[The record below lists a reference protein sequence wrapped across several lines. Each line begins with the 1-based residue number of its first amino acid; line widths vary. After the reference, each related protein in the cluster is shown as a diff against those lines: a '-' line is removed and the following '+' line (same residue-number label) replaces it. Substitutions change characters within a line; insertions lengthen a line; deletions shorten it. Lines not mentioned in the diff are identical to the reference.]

1 VIREC
6 LLGIA
11 WFAATPAVAPAW
23 AADAIEALD
32 IKPGLW
38 QITLTVRTSG
48 LLPMPPDVL
57 AKLTPEERA
66 RIEAKAKERAAEGPR
81 ISVKRSCLEER
92 ELHQPLMF
100 TFGGESQGCRQT
112 VTAASRTRQEI
123 RVDCGK
129 GVPRGGG
136 TVRIEAMDPE
146 NVKVTSSWSATDGA
160 RTMKMSSTATLK
172 WLGAVCE
179 LDLPA
184 APKALPPPPAPKA
197 TPPPAVPKATPPPP
211 AAAIPATADAGYYY
225 KLGREQA
232 GRNDLWGALR
242 SLNRAIELD
251 PQRATSYNARGYV
264 YLRLQSFANAIVE
277 FSNAIRLRPDYT
289 NAYRNRAIARQ
300 HVGDEKGAAE
310 DNRKAA
316 ELENR
321 RLRRRS
327 GHPVRLVL
335 SV

>member
-1 VIREC
+1 VMYPERQACEKTDVIREC

-11 WFAATPAVAPAW
+11 WFAATPAAAPVW

-38 QITLTVRTSG
+38 QITLVVRTSG
-48 LLPMPPDVL
+48 LPPMPPDVL

-66 RIEAKAKERAAEGPR
+66 RIEAKAKERLAEGPR
-81 ISVKRSCLEER
+81 ITVKRSCLDEK
-92 ELHQPLMF
+92 ELHQPLLL

-112 VTAASRTRQEI
+112 VTNASRTRQEI

-129 GVPRGGG
+129 GAPHGGG
-136 TVRIEAMDPE
+136 TIRIEAMDPE
-146 NVKVTSSWSATDGA
+146 NVKVSSSWSATDGA
-160 RTMKMSSTATLK
+160 RTTTMSSTATLK
-172 WLGAVCE
+172 WLGADCA
-179 LDLPA
+179 LNLPA
-184 APKALPPPPAPKA
+184 APQG
-197 TPPPAVPKATPPPP
+197 TPPPAVPKATPLPAVPKATPPP
-211 AAAIPATADAGYYY
+211 AAAAIPATADAGYYY

-232 GRNDLWGALR
+232 DRNDLWGALR
-242 SLNRAIELD
+242 SLNRAVELD

-264 YLRLQSFANAIVE
+264 YLRLHNFANAIVE
-277 FSNAIRLRPDYT
+277 FSSAIRLRPDYA

-321 RLRRRS
+321 R
-327 GHPVRLVL
+327 
-335 SV
+335 

>member
-1 VIREC
+1 MYPERQAREKADVIRES

-11 WFAATPAVAPAW
+11 WFAATLAVTPAW
-23 AADAIEALD
+23 AADAIEPLD

-38 QITLTVRTSG
+38 EITLTVQTSG
-48 LLPMPPDVL
+48 LPPMPPEVL

-81 ISVKRSCLEER
+81 TTVKRSCLDEK
-92 ELHQPLMF
+92 ELHQPLML
-100 TFGGESQGCRQT
+100 TFGGDGQGCRQT
-112 VTAASRTRQEI
+112 VTNASRTRQEI

-129 GVPRGGG
+129 GAPHGGG

-146 NVKVTSSWSATDGA
+146 NVKVSSRWSATDGA
-160 RTMKMSSTATLK
+160 RTMKMSSTAILR

-184 APKALPPPPAPKA
+184 APKAAAPKA
-197 TPPPAVPKATPPPP
+197 TPPPA
-211 AAAIPATADAGYYY
+211 AAAIPAAADAGYYY
-225 KLGREQA
+225 RLGREQA
-232 GRNDLWGALR
+232 GQNDLREALR

-264 YLRLQSFANAIVE
+264 YLRLQSFANAIAD
-277 FSNAIRLRPDYT
+277 FSDAIRLRPDYA
-289 NAYRNRAIARQ
+289 NAYRNREIARQ
-300 HVGDEKGAAE
+300 HLGDEKGAAA
-310 DNRKAA
+310 DNRRAA

-321 RLRRRS
+321 R
-327 GHPVRLVL
+327 
-335 SV
+335 